1 MKVSV
6 RDREEARDTLA
17 GVFGPDSVAYTV
29 LRHVS
34 SSGMT
39 RDISV
44 IVRDSE
50 DDFMWNVS
58 YYVGV
63 LLGLPVRD
71 AMGAR
76 AVRVSGGGMD
86 MGFHLVYSL
95 SAVLFDGDG
104 YQIDQ
109 RWL

>member
-17 GVFGPDSVAYTV
+17 GVFGPDSVAHTV

-44 IVRDSE
+44 IAVRPNGDL
-50 DDFMWNVS
+50 WNVS